1 MEVTTRKTVWEELSK
16 FDALA
21 NDDTVEVTEWLNGE
35 GWDISIGDTHL
46 SLTIGELAAINYLVD
61 TLNYS
66 K

>member
-16 FDALA
+16 FDALS
-21 NDDTVEVTEWLNGE
+21 NDTIEVTEWLNGE

-46 SLTIGELAAINYLVD
+46 SLTRGTLAAINYLVN
-61 TLNYS
+61 TLDYN